1 MKTKTNKKHKQT
13 NKQTNMYHG
22 QASARINSSIKQV
35 HTKYHHLTES
45 YWHLIVAWREGRFFN
60 ELMLWYELTTYQSS
74 TTTGPIPWVQ

>member
-35 HTKYHHLTES
+35 HTKYHHL
-45 YWHLIVAWREGRFFN
+45 LKAVGI
-60 ELMLWYELTTYQSS
+60 
-74 TTTGPIPWVQ
+74 